1 MASEREL
8 VSVTEMLDAHP
19 TMMGEKVF
27 SACVCVCVC
36 KGVGKSSKEDLI
48 EKKRGERK
56 LSEPSSGRNLSS
68 S

>member
-8 VSVTEMLDAHP
+8 VSVTEMLNAHP
-19 TMMGEKVF
+19 IMMREKVF
-27 SACVCVCVC
+27 SVCVC

-48 EKKRGERK
+48 EKKRVERK